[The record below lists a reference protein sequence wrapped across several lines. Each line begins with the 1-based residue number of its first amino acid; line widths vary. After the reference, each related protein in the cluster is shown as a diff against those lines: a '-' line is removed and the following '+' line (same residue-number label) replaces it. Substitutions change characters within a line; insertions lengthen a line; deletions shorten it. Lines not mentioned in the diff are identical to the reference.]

1 MASYMQFKRI
11 KIVQSIKRLHNSKD
25 GNPRFEFTFSNGER
39 MKTAAN
45 VMWAFAI
52 VPDRLVGRPIAATFH
67 YTRSGCAVLDGVA

>member
-1 MASYMQFKRI
+1 MACYMQFKRI

-52 VPDRLVGRPIAATFH
+52 VPDRLIGRPIAATFH
-67 YTRSGCAVLDGVA
+67 YTPSGGAVLDGVA

>member
-11 KIVQSIKRLHNSKD
+11 KIVQSIERLHNSKD
-25 GNPRFEFTFSNGER
+25 GNPRFEFTFSNGES

-52 VPDRLVGRPIAATFH
+52 VPDRLIGRPIAATFQ
-67 YTRSGCAVLDGVA
+67 YTPSGCAVLEGVA